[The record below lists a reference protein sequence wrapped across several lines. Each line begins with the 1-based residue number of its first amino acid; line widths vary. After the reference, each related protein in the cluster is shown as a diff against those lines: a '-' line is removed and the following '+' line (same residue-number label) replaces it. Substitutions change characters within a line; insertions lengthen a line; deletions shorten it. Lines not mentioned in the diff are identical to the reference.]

1 MQIDRKTLQGLLS
14 LSDGQ
19 LTAVIR
25 NLAASS
31 GLDLSEFNIRPNDIQ
46 SIRSALSGATDEDL
60 LKITEQL
67 HGFKKGNR

>member
-25 NLAASS
+25 NLAAGS